1 MFLELSLVI
10 LENLKLYAFAT
21 NTYSLLKCD
30 ETGSRPFAY
39 FCVKRKITPSN
50 VKFSFVRVLL

>member
-1 MFLELSLVI
+1 MFLELSLVV

-30 ETGSRPFAY
+30 ETVSRAFAY
-39 FCVKRKITPSN
+39 FCVKRKITA
-50 VKFSFVRVLL
+50 FQCQI